1 MLVIRI
7 YVILSEKRSKGDF
20 MKKSS
25 ILLLGMVSLL
35 LLTACG
41 EEEQERASKKIEN
54 PVDTYMDSRVNAMDM
69 AKQSVKDSNKK
80 VEEQD
85 KAMKALLGK

>member
-1 MLVIRI
+1 
-7 YVILSEKRSKGDF
+7 
-20 MKKSS
+20 MKKTI
-25 ILLLGMVSLL
+25 ILLSSTAIIFLL
-35 LLTACG
+35 SACG
-41 EEEQERASKKIEN
+41 EETTGSSSKGIEN

-69 AKQSVKDSNKK
+69 AKQSVKESNKK

>member
-1 MLVIRI
+1 MKNCI
-7 YVILSEKRSKGDF
+7 ILLF
-20 MKKSS
+20 TTVS
-25 ILLLGMVSLL
+25 ILLLS
-35 LLTACG
+35 ACG
-41 EEEQERASKKIEN
+41 EETTENSTKGIQN